1 MNPFRYWLLLF
12 GLFSLLQNILGQ
24 EAYFEERILLPTDN
38 TSAYPLKN
46 LVYYKPKSLKIAL
59 VLSGGGARGLAHLG
73 VLKALEENQIP
84 LDLIVG
90 SSIGSV
96 IGGFYAAGY
105 HADDLINLF
114 RGIDWQDL
122 FTDET
127 QRTHLFWSQ
136 KTYPR
141 RHLLEL
147 RFDKGIPYI
156 PPSLSPGQK
165 IFDIIYRHL
174 LNANFQSANNFDNLR
189 IPFRAVATDLIS
201 GKRVVLD
208 SGDLAEAISGSMAV
222 PLLFAPVELNGMW
235 LADGGIRDNL
245 PVDVAKDN
253 GANLTIAVDV
263 TAPLR
268 SPQQMKSPWQI
279 ADQVTTIMVQEEIQ
293 ERRHM
298 ADILISPRV
307 TGYSSSDFT
316 QVDSLILAGYQAA
329 NAMIDSIKK
338 SIKRIQEN
346 FWGDNY
352 RFGLVSNVSI
362 IGLES
367 IPADSLKSFLIAN
380 EQKELRL
387 YDVYQDLSF
396 LYQTGN
402 FENVYAIL
410 KGTPSAVSVD
420 YVVKE
425 NPVVQHLIIETNRIN
440 PDSLFNEGYLSHLN
454 RPLNFNH
461 LFLQINAFL
470 NRLFTA
476 GYSLARIVEVSYQP
490 ELKVLR
496 IRVDEGLIDKV
507 EIRGNL
513 VTKNRIIL
521 REIVLEQGK
530 IFRSTEAVE
539 SIQNIYSTGLFDRV
553 TLNVARNPTS
563 NSIIFRVKEKK
574 YLLMRL
580 GLNAS
585 LERKAKAFVEL
596 TEDNLFGQ
604 EIKTSFIGMIGDLDK
619 SAEFRLYSVRLL
631 KTYLTYRFSLYYQER
646 WDRYYQQ
653 YIHSNDYITIRR
665 GLNFV
670 LGQQI
675 ARLGSITAEFRWDN
689 VSIHSE
695 QSFFPYA
702 DNYRIRTF
710 TIRSVVDKR
719 DKLPFPDR
727 GIYNR
732 WYWETGN
739 KNIFGGSNSFTRFNI
754 SLEGYYPLNRFLN
767 YRIKTT
773 AGGGDLTVPFSE
785 FFTLGGM
792 MDFPGLF
799 EKEKFGRQLVSL
811 QNELRYAFSWNLP
824 IDMYLGVNFNLGA
837 IGESMEEPLQRKDFF
852 TSWGV
857 YLAIKSLIGPV
868 QLMYGNLT
876 SVREI
881 IYFSIGYEF

>member
-1 MNPFRYWLLLF
+1 M
-12 GLFSLLQNILGQ
+12 LQYVPGQ

-38 TSAYPLKN
+38 PSAYPLKN
-46 LVYYKPKSLKIAL
+46 LTYYQPKSLKIAL

-84 LDLIVG
+84 LDLIIG

-114 RGIDWQDL
+114 RHIDWQDL

-156 PPSLSPGQK
+156 PSSLSPGQK

-174 LNANFQSANNFDNLR
+174 LDANFQSANNFDNLR
-189 IPFRAVATDLIS
+189 IPFRAIATDLIS

-208 SGDLAEAISGSMAV
+208 NGDLAEAISGSMAV

-253 GANLTIAVDV
+253 GANLTMAVDV

-293 ERRHM
+293 QMRNM

-307 TGYSSSDFT
+307 TGYSSGDFT
-316 QVDSLILAGYQAA
+316 QVDSLILAGYRATA
-329 NAMIDSIKK
+329 VMIDSIKK

-362 IGLES
+362 TGLES
-367 IPADSLKSFLIAN
+367 TPADSLKNFLIAN

-387 YDVYQDLSF
+387 YDIYQDLSF
-396 LYQTGN
+396 LYQTGD
-402 FENVYAIL
+402 FENVYAMVQ
-410 KGTPSAVSVD
+410 GTPSTVSVN

-490 ELKVLR
+490 EWKILR
-496 IRVDEGLIDKV
+496 IRVDEGLIDKI

-513 VTKNRIIL
+513 VTKNRIIF

-530 IFRSTEAVE
+530 LFRSIEAIE

-553 TLNVARNPTS
+553 TMNVVRNSTS

-596 TEDNLFGQ
+596 AEDNLFGQ

-619 SAEFRLYSVRLL
+619 LAEFKLYSVRLL

-646 WDRYYQQ
+646 WDRFYQQ
-653 YIHSNDYITIRR
+653 YIHSDDYMTIRR

-695 QSFFPYA
+695 QSFFPNA

-719 DKLPFPDR
+719 DKLPFPDK

-732 WYWETGN
+732 WFWETGN
-739 KNIFGGSNSFTRFNI
+739 KNIFGGSSSFTRFSVN
-754 SLEGYYPLNRFLN
+754 LEGYYPLSRFLN

-773 AGGGDLTVPFSE
+773 AGVGDLTVPFSE

-792 MDFPGLF
+792 MDFPGLY
-799 EKEKFGRQLVSL
+799 EKEKFGRQLVFL

-824 IDMYLGVNFNLGA
+824 INMYLGVNFNLGA
-837 IGESMEEPLQRKDFF
+837 IRESMEEPLQRKDFF

-857 YLAIKSLIGPV
+857 YLALNSLIGPV

-876 SVREI
+876 NIRDI